1 MEEGKIAALA
11 IDQEAI
17 IEANKVTDW
26 RYNLD
31 VQRSIKRQLDDGF
44 IELERETG
52 AVIDVTQVDL
62 MIDQIIEVAKARD
75 SHAR

>member
-1 MEEGKIAALA
+1 MA
-11 IDQEAI
+11 IEQEAI

-31 VQRSIKRQLDDGF
+31 VQRTIKRKLDDGF

-52 AVIDVTQVDL
+52 ARIDVAQVDL
-62 MIDQIIEVAKARD
+62 MIEQILEVAKARD
-75 SHAR
+75 SHARSRES